1 MSDQKEAFDERA
13 AIIQFCSGLPTMT
26 REQAEKL
33 AAEQMGL
40 TDEFFDTCKSQI
52 GKSKRYLTK
61 DMSSGRYVDE
71 WKLVIPE
78 NIYNMKN
85 GVIEDATI

>member
-26 REQAEKL
+26 REHPATL

-40 TDEFFDTCKSQI
+40 TDDEAEFLMGS
-52 GKSKRYLTK
+52 RHNE
-61 DMSSGRYVDE
+61 R
-71 WKLVIPE
+71 
-78 NIYNMKN
+78 
-85 GVIEDATI
+85 A

>member
-1 MSDQKEAFDERA
+1 MSDQQEAFEERA

-40 TDEFFDTCKSQI
+40 TD
-52 GKSKRYLTK
+52 
-61 DMSSGRYVDE
+61 DE
-71 WKLVIPE
+71 AELLMGARHNE
-78 NIYNMKN
+78 R
-85 GVIEDATI
+85 A